1 MKILLINPPIR
12 GVMFNLGLGYIARS
26 LREEGHKIEV
36 LDIDA
41 CQYSKETVK
50 QKLKDYDF
58 EAVGITGMITVYSYI
73 KWLTSIIKN
82 QYQVPIIVGG
92 NGATSI
98 PRLYLEKAG
107 ADIVVIGEGENT
119 VKEVFGA
126 LQNHKELENVDGIWF
141 KRKGKIFST
150 PPRRLIE
157 NLDSIPYPA
166 WDLFPINK
174 YIERTTHKVGS
185 LKPMV
190 VSTIRGCPYKCVYC
204 YHCFQGYKSRF
215 RSIESI
221 IEEIKILKKR
231 YKIELINFADD
242 LFPINRKRVLDFCRR
257 FNEENLDVK
266 WSAAARVNLVD
277 EELLKTMAS
286 AGCIDLGYGV
296 ESGSQ
301 TILDRMDKR
310 ATVEQAEK
318 AINATRKAGIHFSTT
333 FMIGMAGET
342 KETLQE
348 TIDFIKRMNLDV
360 RHFFFT
366 TPYPGTRLWDYAKEK
381 GLITNDEEVIS
392 QYGEMEDSML
402 VNLTDFSDKELK
414 AIKAR
419 AEKEIR
425 RAFRRHR
432 RMRRIARKI
441 KTLLKIDSEAL

>member
-1 MKILLINPPIR
+1 MKILLINPPVR

-26 LREEGHKIEV
+26 LQEVGHKIEL

-41 CQYSKETVK
+41 HQYSKETVK

-58 EAVGITGMITVYSYI
+58 EAVGITGMITVYSYV
-73 KWLTSIIKN
+73 KWLTFVIKN

-98 PRLYLEKAG
+98 PRLYLERTG

-119 VKEVFGA
+119 VKELFAA
-126 LQNHKELENVDGIWF
+126 LQNQEKLENVDGIWF
-141 KRKGKIFST
+141 KRNGEIFST
-150 PPRRLIE
+150 PLRRLIE

-166 WDLFPINK
+166 WNLFPVNK
-174 YIERTTHKVGS
+174 YIEKETCKLGPLR
-185 LKPMV
+185 PMV
-190 VSTIRGCPYKCVYC
+190 VSTIRGCPYRCVYC
-204 YHCFQGYKSRF
+204 YHCFQGYRPRF
-215 RSIESI
+215 RSVESI
-221 IEEIKILKKR
+221 IEEIKILEKR
-231 YKIELINFADD
+231 YKVDFINFADD
-242 LFPINRKRVLDFCRR
+242 LFTISRKRVLDFCRR
-257 FNEENLDVK
+257 LNEENLDVK
-266 WSAAARVNLVD
+266 WSAAVRVNLVD

-286 AGCIDLGYGV
+286 AGCIDLDYGV

-342 KETLQE
+342 KETFQE
-348 TIDFIKRMNLDV
+348 TINFIKRMNLDV

-392 QYGEMEDSML
+392 QYGEMEDTML

-414 AIKAR
+414 DIKAR
-419 AEKEIR
+419 TEKEIR
-425 RAFRRHR
+425 RAFRWRR
-432 RMRRIARKI
+432 RMRRFAQKI
-441 KTLLKIDSEAL
+441 KTLLRFKN